1 MKLLKLPRYPA
12 GFRRPSRSSVIMQ
25 GTRATIIVGINGL
38 TGREIKILSGD
49 NLFFLFRCA
58 YRLCFEKRFGEDFRK
73 WDQFEASLRKKM
85 KIGKWEGK
93 VELNSFLR
101 ERDEILIVSFFLREY
116 GINKQ

>member
-49 NLFFLFRCA
+49 LFFSFVARIVYALR
-58 YRLCFEKRFGEDFRK
+58 RDLEKIFE
-73 WDQFEASLRKKM
+73 S
-85 KIGKWEGK
+85 
-93 VELNSFLR
+93 
-101 ERDEILIVSFFLREY
+101 
-116 GINKQ
+116 GINLRRVCERR

>member
-1 MKLLKLPRYPA
+1 
-12 GFRRPSRSSVIMQ
+12 
-25 GTRATIIVGINGL
+25 
-38 TGREIKILSGD
+38 
-49 NLFFLFRCA
+49 
-58 YRLCFEKRFGEDFRK
+58 
-73 WDQFEASLRKKM
+73 M